1 MVIGAGIQGAGV
13 AQAAAAAGYR
23 VAIVEQRG
31 VAAATSSRSSK
42 LIHGGL
48 RYLESGQFNLVRKSL
63 RERARLLRLAPQLVR
78 LVPFYLPVYAG
89 MRRRSWQIRLGLMLY
104 ALLGGLRPENRFHTL
119 PAAAWAAT
127 GLRRDGLEAVF
138 CYYDGQTDDVALTR
152 AVTDSACALG
162 AELLCPARFV
172 FARVGA
178 DGVDVEIETD
188 PERGADPRGETRHL
202 RSRVLVNA
210 AGPWVEQ
217 VQAQIQPFNPGPP
230 VDLVQG
236 SHILLDAAAPPGI
249 CYVEAPQDGRAV
261 FIMPWQ
267 GRTLVG
273 TTETL
278 FQGSP
283 DQVAPLAEEIAY
295 LQAVHA
301 HYCPGPTPALQDA
314 FAGLRVLPRDATRPL
329 HRPRDTMLHTRPARV
344 VALYG
349 GKLTAYRITAEEVL
363 RKLRRW
369 LPPARPVADT
379 RELAVG
385 KRDE

>member
-1 MVIGAGIQGAGV
+1 M

-48 RYLESGQFNLVRKSL
+48 RYLESGQFALVRKSL
-63 RERARLLRLAPQLVR
+63 QERARLLRLAPQLVR

-89 MRRRSWQIRLGLMLY
+89 MRRRPWQIRLGLMLY
-104 ALLGGLRPENRFHTL
+104 ALLGGLRSENRFHTL
-119 PAAAWAAT
+119 PASAWAAT
-127 GLRRDGLEAVF
+127 GLRLDDLEAVF

-152 AVTDSACALG
+152 AVIDSACDLG
-162 AELLCPARFV
+162 AQLWCPARFIS
-172 FARVGA
+172 ARA
-178 DGVDVEIETD
+178 GVDEVEVEVETHQAHD
-188 PERGADPRGETRHL
+188 ADRRTENRHL
-202 RSRVLVNA
+202 RCRVLVNA
-210 AGPWVEQ
+210 AGPWVEE
-217 VQAQIQPFNPGPP
+217 VQAQIQPFAAGPP
-230 VDLVQG
+230 VELVQG
-236 SHILLDAAAPPGI
+236 SHILLDAPAPPGV

-273 TTETL
+273 TTETPY
-278 FQGSP
+278 QGPP
-283 DQVAPLAEEIAY
+283 DQVAPRPEEIAY

-301 HYCPGPTPALQDA
+301 HYCPGPPPALREA
-314 FAGLRVLPRDATRPL
+314 FAGLRVLPRDSDRPF
-329 HRPRDTMLHTRPARV
+329 HRPRDTVLHTQPARV

-349 GKLTAYRITAEEVL
+349 GKLTAYRATAEEVL
-363 RKLRRW
+363 RKIRPW

-379 RELAVG
+379 RELVLEEQVAS
-385 KRDE
+385 DE